1 MTRVKS
7 GIPEVGE
14 LLLCTVTSVQRNSV
28 FVKFNEYPGKSGI
41 IHISEISPGRIRNI
55 RDYVVE
61 GKVIVCKL
69 LKYYK
74 NTGHFDLSLRRV
86 TPSMHREKIDELKRE
101 QLAEKI
107 IEFVAKDLKKDPKK
121 LYDEIYD
128 NVLVD
133 YETIYACFE
142 DVSFEGLDLH
152 KKYGIE
158 KKVADGLTE
167 LIKQRIKQQEIS
179 IALKADIS
187 TPEPKGV
194 EDIKK
199 LLMDLESE
207 TLKITYLGSGKYHF
221 VTKAYD
227 YKDAEKVLADA
238 QEKVEDHFS
247 NVRGSHVAFV
257 RQK

>member
-1 MTRVKS
+1 MARVKT
-7 GIPEVGE
+7 GIPEIGE
-14 LLLCTVTSVQRNSV
+14 LLLCTVTNVQRNSV

-86 TPSMHREKIDELKRE
+86 SPAMHREKIEEIKRE

-107 IEFVAKDLKKDPKK
+107 IDFVANDLKIDTKK
-121 LYDEIYD
+121 LYQDISD
-128 NVLVD
+128 GVLED

-142 DVSFEGLDLH
+142 DVSYEDLDLH
-152 KKYGIE
+152 KKYGID
-158 KKVADGLTE
+158 KKVAEALTE
-167 LIKQRIKQQEIS
+167 LIKQRIKLPEIS

-187 TPEPKGV
+187 TPAPDGV
-194 EDIKK
+194 ERIKK
-199 LLMDLESE
+199 ILQDVSSDELDV
-207 TLKITYLGSGKYHF
+207 TYLGSGKYHF
-221 VTKAYD
+221 VTRGYD
-227 YKDAEKVLADA
+227 YKAAEKVLAEA
-238 QEKVEDHFS
+238 QEKVKEFFS
-247 NVRGSHVAFV
+247 DDRDSHVEFV